1 MSADRILIVEDSKE
15 DRSLIKY
22 HLKKCGL
29 LNIAEAD
36 DGKSALELLQG
47 EKVDLIIADR
57 YMPEMDGLSFFKK
70 LQEDDMLAKIPFLMI
85 TAEYSSGKVVETLE
99 LGIRNYLIKPYDPEI
114 LVDKIKKMLG
124 IS

>member
-1 MSADRILIVEDSKE
+1 LIVEDSKE

-29 LNIAEAD
+29 QNIAEVS
-36 DGKSALELLQG
+36 DGKSALELLQV

-70 LQEDDMLAKIPFLMI
+70 LQEDKALAKIPFLLI
-85 TAEYSSGKVVETLE
+85 TAEYNSDKVVETLE
-99 LGIRNYLIKPYDPEI
+99 LGIRDYLIKPYDPVI
-114 LVDKIKKMLG
+114 MVDKIKRMLG
-124 IS
+124 VS